1 MEPLQSIS
9 IAGYSTCGYHKRALR
24 AANAFFGASTVNDR
38 TFSSRAQYK
47 QWLQTKDGLQF
58 SGRTAAEHTSSPFV
72 WINKDHYVGGCDDT
86 LAWISKLRQK
96 AEAAAAATR
105 TTTKQTT
112 TTGNANAETPV
123 SFLSTSTF
131 QGQSMVIPA
140 SPMKA
145 HLAAITAAK
154 NEHPA
159 ATLFILYIG
168 QADANG
174 NSWCPDC
181 NDIKTVLSTIPANSI
196 LLECQVT
203 RNEWKI
209 NPGSDH
215 PLRSRR
221 FLPVSGVPCLM
232 KMGSS
237 RPVASLVESQMNDPV
252 LLSALM
258 KV

>member
-1 MEPLQSIS
+1 MAATPQTIF
-9 IAGYSTCGYHKRALR
+9 IAGYATCGYHKRALR
-24 AANAFFGASTVNDR
+24 AANAFFGASTVSDR

-58 SGRTAAEHTSSPFV
+58 SDQAAASHTSSPFV
-72 WINKDHYVGGCDDT
+72 WINQDQYVGGCDET
-86 LAWISKLRQK
+86 LAWISKLRQE
-96 AEAAAAATR
+96 AEAAAAAA
-105 TTTKQTT
+105 KQTT
-112 TTGNANAETPV
+112 GTCNAETPV

-154 NEHPA
+154 NEHPVA
-159 ATLFILYIG
+159 NLFVLYIG
-168 QADANG
+168 QADATG

-181 NDIKTVLSTIPANSI
+181 NDIKTVLSAIPANSI
-196 LLECQVT
+196 LLECQVS

-221 FLPVSGVPCLM
+221 FLPVKGVPCLM

-237 RPVASLVESQMNDPV
+237 RPVASLVESQINDPV